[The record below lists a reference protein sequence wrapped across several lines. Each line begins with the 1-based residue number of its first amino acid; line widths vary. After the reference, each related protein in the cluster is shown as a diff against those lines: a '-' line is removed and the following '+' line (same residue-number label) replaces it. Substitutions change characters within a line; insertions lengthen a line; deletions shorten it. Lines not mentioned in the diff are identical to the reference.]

1 MRQQTLFPVA
11 ALSAF
16 LLLASCEA
24 ADRPT
29 APDPVETETQQS
41 EVVTRQDDQPDGD
54 YSLFFGDLDQ
64 PNELEI
70 TVSQTF
76 DPSDP
81 PLCSEDDFQTAS
93 GEGLF
98 LVIDAGRFGG
108 TLTVTEACF
117 RDWNDDAGWPEEAS
131 VKGKATVGGA
141 EHSFEADLISN
152 KFPSFDN
159 FFPDATLDEA
169 VLTISD
175 LGIDE
180 RFQGEL
186 HHEDRAFAF

>member
-1 MRQQTLFPVA
+1 MTQRTLFAVA

-29 APDPVETETQQS
+29 APDRVESETQQS
-41 EVVTRQDDQPDGD
+41 EVVTQQEDQPDGD

-98 LVIDAGRFGG
+98 LVIDGGRFGG

-131 VKGKATVGGA
+131 VKGTATVGGA
-141 EHSFEADLISN
+141 EHPFEADLISN
-152 KFPSFDN
+152 EFPSPDN
-159 FFPDATLDEA
+159 FFPDAELDEA
-169 VLTISD
+169 ELSVTG
-175 LGIDE
+175 LGSWS
-180 RFQGEL
+180 FVGEL
-186 HHEDRAFAF
+186 HHEDQAAAF